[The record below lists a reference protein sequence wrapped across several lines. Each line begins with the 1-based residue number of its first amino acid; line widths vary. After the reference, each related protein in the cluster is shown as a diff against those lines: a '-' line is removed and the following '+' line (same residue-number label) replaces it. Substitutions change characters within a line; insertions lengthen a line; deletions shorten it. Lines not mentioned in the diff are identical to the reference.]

1 VAATWALVAGLAGGM
16 LAFLWAFTD
25 HAIAYRN
32 ENLLQANLLLLPL
45 VGLVPAAARGVES
58 ARKPAAVLA
67 GLAAGTS
74 VAGLVL
80 KLFPAFSQHN
90 LEIVVLILPANLG
103 LAIGVSALARAV
115 KA

>member
-1 VAATWALVAGLAGGM
+1 
-16 LAFLWAFTD
+16 
-25 HAIAYRN
+25 
-32 ENLLQANLLLLPL
+32 
-45 VGLVPAAARGVES
+45 VES

-90 LEIVVLILPANLG
+90 LEIVVLTLPANLG